1 MAAMNE
7 PDDWRARV
15 ACVSADPELFFP
27 LSSSGAGQR
36 QEAEAKGFCAL
47 CQVRPQ
53 CLAFAL
59 ATSQSHGVW
68 GGTTEDERRRL
79 RQAAAAATRPE
90 TVGAGPGRAAPGS
103 AGPPA

>member
-7 PDDWRARV
+7 PDDWRSGG
-15 ACVSADPELFFP
+15 ACASADPELFFP

-36 QEAEAKGFCAL
+36 QEAEAKAFCAL
-47 CQVRPQ
+47 CQVRRQ

-59 ATSQSHGVW
+59 STSQSHGVW
-68 GGTTEDERRRL
+68 GGTTEDERRR
-79 RQAAAAATRPE
+79 QAAAAATRPE
-90 TVGAGPGRAAPGS
+90 TVGAGPARAAPGS

>member
-7 PDDWRARV
+7 PDDWRPRG

-27 LSSSGAGQR
+27 ISSVAGQR
-36 QEAEAKGFCAL
+36 QEAEAKAFCAL

-53 CLAFAL
+53 CLTFAL
-59 ATSQSHGVW
+59 ATSQCYGVW

-79 RQAAAAATRPE
+79 RLQAAASPPE
-90 TVGAGPGRAAPGS
+90 TVGAGPGDPAPGP
-103 AGPPA
+103 AGSPA